1 MTIDVFGMLIA
12 LGLLFIAVGYR
23 LGFWMCMRQFNPQIQ
38 KALDVRAELEN
49 KFRDSELRQ
58 AIIQEQMKARVVKLK
73 AKLKKKRRIKSSYPS
88 K

>member
-38 KALDVRAELEN
+38 KALDVRAELQN

>member
-38 KALDVRAELEN
+38 KALDVRAELQN

-73 AKLKKKRRIKSSYPS
+73 AKLKKKK
-88 K
+88 KN